1 MISRKTAAHYSG
13 IMRRQQKK
21 PRTFSGGAFVQMM
34 RPNFYARTTPKARG
48 GCLVFVVVLK
58 VVIIGAGP

>member
-1 MISRKTAAHYSG
+1 MIFSEN
-13 IMRRQQKK
+13 RRPLFQDHAQAIEK
-21 PRTFSGGAFVQMM
+21 PRTFSGGASVQMM